1 MTLSALVHMA
11 GERVRSICRKGE
23 GMSQRRFT
31 YVVCSVLVLL
41 MGAAGCAPA
50 PAEDPRAQLK
60 ARNVKYSE
68 KSFRS
73 RAQMGDLKSVQLM
86 LEAGMDP
93 NVAGAHGE
101 TALRYAAASGK
112 TGIVNALLEAGAEAD
127 IEDTDGFTPLR
138 YAAYNGHR
146 DIVEALLAKGA
157 HVQGGSGDGWT
168 PEAVAMGRGYPE
180 IVRLLRDAQPQG

>member
-1 MTLSALVHMA
+1 M
-11 GERVRSICRKGE
+11 CRKGE

-31 YVVCSVLVLL
+31 SVVYSVLVLL
-41 MGAAGCAPA
+41 VCAAGCAPA
-50 PAEDPRAQLK
+50 PADDPRAQLK

-68 KSFRS
+68 KMFRS

-101 TALRYAAASGK
+101 TALRYAAS
-112 TGIVNALLEAGAEAD
+112 TGRTDIVNVLLEAGAD
-127 IEDTDGFTPLR
+127 VNIEDKDGFTPLR
-138 YAAYNGHR
+138 YAVYNGRR

-157 HVQGGSGDGWT
+157 DVQGGSGDGWT

-180 IVRLLRDAQPQG
+180 IVRLLKDARPQG